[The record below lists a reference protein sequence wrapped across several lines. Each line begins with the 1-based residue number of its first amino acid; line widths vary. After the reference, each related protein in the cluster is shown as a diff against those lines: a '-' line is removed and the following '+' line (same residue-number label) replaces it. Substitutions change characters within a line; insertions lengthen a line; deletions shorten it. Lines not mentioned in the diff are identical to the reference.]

1 MTAGQERTAR
11 SGDQIRRAVAS
22 LDEVMREEGIQ
33 PHTPLGL
40 WTRTVG
46 QAMSGL
52 ATALDASTDEIK
64 KLNAA
69 HEAALGESRQQL
81 EDIHKEM
88 AQGLVQVREM
98 GEVARTSLRKQ
109 EEFRKTEI
117 ETSLTRI
124 VDGLTA
130 TLREEVFLKL
140 REQIPLHER
149 AFFREMR
156 FRTYT
161 RIAMAAFFLSL
172 LGFIGGYSYNWD
184 AARVG
189 SYCKKHEMNDPHDGM
204 EWCAL
209 SPPTMTKGGSEEGN
223 ASGGDARTQ

>member
-1 MTAGQERTAR
+1 MVTMSAPLAARQAREALLVSLHDAGVEPG
-11 SGDQIRRAVAS
+11 S
-22 LDEVMREEGIQ
+22 
-33 PHTPLGL
+33 PLGVL
-40 WTRTVG
+40 LIRQFEITALACEQLTE
-46 QAMSGL
+46 
-52 ATALDASTDEIK
+52 ATATAETLLDRSRKE
-64 KLNAA
+64 
-69 HEAALGESRQQL
+69 LGELRESL
-81 EDIHKEM
+81 

-98 GEVARTSLRKQ
+98 GEVARTSLCKQ

-156 FRTYT
+156 FRAYT